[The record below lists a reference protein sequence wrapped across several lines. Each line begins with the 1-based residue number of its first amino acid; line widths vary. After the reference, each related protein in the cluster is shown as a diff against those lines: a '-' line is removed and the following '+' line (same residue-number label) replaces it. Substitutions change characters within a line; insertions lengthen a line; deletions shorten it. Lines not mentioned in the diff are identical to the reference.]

1 MTIKKCIQCGVITS
15 IYAKG
20 LCSSCYHNKWK
31 KKQTKDNPRKNLPFI
46 KILKWTEIEQK
57 SVIKQRPSSPV
68 VVDRDLINMLRRTGH
83 STEANEM
90 LETYYEEL
98 KNIKQD
104 ELYTIKQ
111 KDEVIKKF
119 NLRNR
124 YNKNR
129 RNKK

>member
-20 LCSSCYHNKWK
+20 LCSSCYHKKWK

-46 KILKWTEIEQK
+46 KILKRTEIEQK
-57 SVIKQRPSSPV
+57 SVVKQRPSSPV